1 MRRLPLVLFALV
13 AILSLLAAG
22 RYMATAEFM
31 PYHAIV
37 SGKSWAALESG
48 LQTIILG
55 MLKIVAGGFLASGVA
70 ILWLLLPL
78 SRGSNWA
85 NWACLSVGLSVW
97 LPTFYVTLLLKSTA
111 PTAEPPIAATAVILA
126 LLVIGFTL
134 SLFNKPVTQANE
146 G

>member
-1 MRRLPLVLFALV
+1 MRRLPIIFFGLV
-13 AILSLLAAG
+13 AFLSILAAG

-37 SGKSWAALESG
+37 SGKSWAMLETG

-55 MLKIVAGGFLASGVA
+55 MLRIVAGGFLASGVA
-70 ILWLLLPL
+70 ILWLLMPL
-78 SRGSNWA
+78 SQGKTWA

-97 LPTFYVTLLLKSTA
+97 VPTLYVTILLKSTA
-111 PTAEPPIAATAVILA
+111 PTAEPPIAAAAVTLV
-126 LLVIGFTL
+126 LLIIGFAL
-134 SLFNKPVTQANE
+134 SLFTKPVSQANE